1 MREWKNEVSSEV
13 FMSSLQNY
21 DETSEIILD

>member
-21 DETSEIILD
+21 DEKSEIILD